1 MGAVSSGQPVEG
13 VKIIPLKQFSDDR
26 GMVMHMLRADQEHF
40 KQFGEIYFSV
50 VNPGVIKGWKKH
62 KIMEQNF
69 AVPVGEIKIVIY
81 DDRHNSKTQGSIF
94 EIDVGIDKYALI
106 QIPPLVWYGF
116 KGLSEEPA
124 MIANCATIQHSPD
137 ESIQLPLNTN
147 RIPYYWM

>member
-1 MGAVSSGQPVEG
+1 MGAIVSGKPIDG
-13 VKIIPLKQFSDDR
+13 VSIIPLKQIKDER

-62 KIMEQNF
+62 KLMYQNF

-81 DDRHNSKTQGSIF
+81 DDRDNSATKGYIQTI
-94 EIDVGIDKYALI
+94 EVGLNKYSLI
-106 QIPPLVWYGF
+106 QIPNLVWYGF

-124 MIANCATIQHSPD
+124 MIANCATLPHIPD
-137 ESIQLPLNTN
+137 ETINLPLDTAQ
-147 RIPYYWM
+147 IPFYWD